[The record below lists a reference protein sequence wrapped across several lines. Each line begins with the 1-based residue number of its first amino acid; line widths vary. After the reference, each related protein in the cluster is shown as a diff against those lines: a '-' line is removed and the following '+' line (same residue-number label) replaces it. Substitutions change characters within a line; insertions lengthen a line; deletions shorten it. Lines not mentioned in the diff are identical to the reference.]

1 MSTSSRIDVVNA
13 LLKASQESEYNKK
26 EVSSFKDYFEKVEK
40 RKKRG
45 RPRKQKHWQTSQKEK
60 RREQA
65 SLSKENQTMI
75 VGECLVVKQ
84 TDNLDVRLEETLPT
98 VVKSKRRN

>member
-45 RPRKQKHWQTSQKEK
+45 RPRKQKHW
-60 RREQA
+60 
-65 SLSKENQTMI
+65 
-75 VGECLVVKQ
+75 
-84 TDNLDVRLEETLPT
+84 
-98 VVKSKRRN
+98 